1 MSHILD
7 LTSQEHK
14 KRLIFMLL
22 LVILS
27 LLVTSLYWFINEGNS
42 TTLAVVLVFITIY
55 LVPLYLT
62 VTSRRYALA
71 SNLFLVITTALLL
84 VLMWQNEGIR
94 DESVM
99 VFPGLLIFSIL
110 FGSKRAFSFIFA
122 VVMINILVLGYLNEV
137 GFMHNQVSKGGVASA
152 FVTCIIFTVIA
163 VAAKMISGEL
173 TQTVNELE
181 QYKTQ
186 LEEKVARRTDEL
198 IESQNKLNQSE
209 KMAALGRLVAG
220 LAHEIN
226 TPVGVAMTASSHI
239 NEQNKRLKVDIDA
252 GTLTK
257 TKLQKYLS
265 QLDES
270 ASLVNANLFRAA
282 ELIAD
287 FKNVSVLTSN
297 ERKVEFNVA
306 QVINKTVETLQPVL
320 IENQIKMTLSLASDV
335 RIFRD
340 PANLT
345 QSITNL
351 ILNSIHH
358 AFDLSQTNNEISIR
372 ACILGGDVNILYQ
385 DNGVGIDSEVQ
396 QHIFEPFFTT
406 KRSEGGTG
414 LGMHI
419 VYNMITQGLGG
430 KISVLESGSGA
441 KFTVRIPIGEG
452 Q

>member
-7 LTSQEHK
+7 LASQEHK

-27 LLVTSLYWFINEGNS
+27 LLVTSLYWYLNEGNS
-42 TTLAVVLVFITIY
+42 STLAVVLMFVAIY
-55 LVPLYLT
+55 FVPLYLT
-62 VTSRRYALA
+62 LQSERYALA
-71 SNLFLVITTALLL
+71 SNFFLFITTALLL

-110 FGSKRAFSFIFA
+110 FGSKRAFALIFSL
-122 VVMINILVLGYLNEV
+122 VMLNILLLGYLNEV
-137 GFMHNQVSKGGVASA
+137 GVMQNRVTNGGAASA
-152 FVTCIIFTVIA
+152 FVTCVIFTVIG

-173 TQTVNELE
+173 SHTVHELE

-186 LEEKVARRTDEL
+186 LEHKVAIRTDEL
-198 IESQNKLNQSE
+198 IESQNKLHQSE

-239 NEQNKRLKVDIDA
+239 NEQNKQLKHDIDA
-252 GTLTK
+252 GVLTK
-257 TKLQKYLS
+257 SKLQKYLS

-270 ASLVNANLFRAA
+270 ATLVNANLFRAA

-297 ERKVEFNVA
+297 ERKVEFNVS
-306 QVINKTVETLQPVL
+306 QVISKTVDTLQPVL
-320 IENQIKMTLSLASDV
+320 IENQIKMQLNLASDV

-358 AFDLSQTNNEISIR
+358 AFDLAQANNEISIKT
-372 ACILGGDVNILYQ
+372 CIVDNEVSILYQ
-385 DNGVGIDSEVQ
+385 DNGMGIDAEVQ
-396 QHIFEPFFTT
+396 EHIFEPFFTT
-406 KRSEGGTG
+406 KRNEGGTG

-419 VYNMITQGLGG
+419 VYNMVTQGLQG
-430 KISVLESGSGA
+430 KISVLACETGA
-441 KFTVRIPIGEG
+441 KFSLLIPIGEG
-452 Q
+452 G